1 MDDIYS
7 IMKEQPTKGK
17 TQMIETGMMEMNVAC
32 NVCNDSVTLT
42 VNPVDGIQWQQGKFI
57 QDAMPYL
64 DADERELLIS
74 NTCGTC
80 FEKMFGD
87 NSEWA

>member
-1 MDDIYS
+1 
-7 IMKEQPTKGK
+7 MKEQPTKGK

-42 VNPVDGIQWQQGKFI
+42 VNPVDVIQWQQGELI

-74 NTCGTC
+74 NTCAVC
-80 FEKMFGD
+80 FEEMFG
-87 NSEWA
+87 EG

>member
-1 MDDIYS
+1 
-7 IMKEQPTKGK
+7 
-17 TQMIETGMMEMNVAC
+17 MIETGTMDMNVTC
-32 NVCNDSVTLT
+32 NLCNDTVTLK
-42 VNPVDGIQWQQGKFI
+42 VNPVDVIQWQQGKFI

-87 NSEWA
+87 DCEWA